1 MSALEDV
8 KWVKNSQKKNLEK
21 NEISLKTLNIVRY
34 FRNFIDQFIIN
45 KSKYINNLKIFLIF
59 NK

>member
-34 FRNFIDQFIIN
+34 FKNFIDQLIIN
-45 KSKYINNLKIFLIF
+45 KSKYINN
-59 NK
+59 